1 MHSSKNVLFG
11 WLAHGVL
18 LIIGEDHHI
27 LALVAEVLGK
37 ISSHVAYI
45 VDAAAELTA
54 LVEVVDSNKKSFSPA
69 GAVRVSKVVA
79 IGSAMTELLR
89 CCRRR
94 SGAAWLEL
102 AGTVQ
107 VGRGAHCLQHTTRSR
122 AVIRLRRSLLVVTT
136 VLLLLRRRP

>member
-1 MHSSKNVLFG
+1 
-11 WLAHGVL
+11 
-18 LIIGEDHHI
+18 
-27 LALVAEVLGK
+27 VLGK

-94 SGAAWLEL
+94 SGAA
-102 AGTVQ
+102 
-107 VGRGAHCLQHTTRSR
+107 TRSR